1 MARGKAEKIRRKEY
15 PQDVLQ
21 DYRKRGG
28 EKAHKYVNDRHN
40 TAKK

>member
-1 MARGKAEKIRRKEY
+1 MAHGKAEKIRREDY

-21 DYRKRGG
+21 DCREKGG
-28 EKAHKYVNDRHN
+28 EKAHEYVNGPDN